1 MGALSNYL
9 EEAVLNHV
17 FRNIALGSPATT
29 YLALYTTDPG
39 EADAGV
45 EVSGGAYARQAV
57 TFGAP
62 SQVGGKATIKNSVEI
77 VFPVATADWG
87 LIVFVGVRDTLTVG
101 NLLYYGPMTVQKTI
115 NNTDQLKFAVDALVL
130 DLD

>member
-9 EEAVLNHV
+9 EEALLNEV
-17 FRNIALGSPATT
+17 FRGIAYTSPAAV
-29 YLALYTTDPG
+29 YLALYTVDPG
-39 EADAGV
+39 ETDVGT

-62 SQVGGKATIKNSVEI
+62 AQIGGKATIKNSVEI

-87 LIVFVGVRDTLTVG
+87 IIVSVGVRDLLTVG
-101 NLLYYGPMTVQKTI
+101 NLLYYGPMTAPKTI
-115 NNTDQLKFAVDALVL
+115 GNTDQLKFAVNALVL

>member
-17 FRNIALGSPATT
+17 FRNIALSSPATV

-39 EADAGV
+39 ETGGGV

-62 SQVGGKATIKNSVEI
+62 SQIGGKATIKNSVEI
-77 VFPVATADWG
+77 AFPVATADWG
-87 LIVFVGVRDTLTVG
+87 LIVSVGVRDLLTVG
-101 NLLYYGPMTVQKTI
+101 NLLYYGPMTVSKTI
-115 NNTDQLKFAVDALVL
+115 NDGDQLKFAVNALVL

>member
-1 MGALSNYL
+1 MGALSDYL

-17 FRNIALGSPATT
+17 FRNIPLGSPATT

-39 EADAGV
+39 EAGAGV
-45 EVSGGAYARQAV
+45 EVSGGSYARQPV
-57 TFGAP
+57 TFAAP
-62 SQVGGKATIKNSVEI
+62 SQIGGKATIKNSVEI

-87 LIVFVGVRDTLTVG
+87 IIVSVGVRDLLTVG
-101 NLLYYGPMTVQKTI
+101 NLLYYGPMTAPKTI
-115 NNTDQLKFAVDALVL
+115 NNGEQLRFAVNALVL

>member
-39 EADAGV
+39 EADGGA
-45 EVSGGAYARQAV
+45 EVSGGSYARQAV

-62 SQVGGKATIKNSVEI
+62 AQIGGKATIKNSVEI

-87 LIVFVGVRDTLTVG
+87 IIAFVGVRDLLTVG
-101 NLLYYGPMTVQKTI
+101 NLLYYGAMTAPKTI
-115 NNTDQLKFAVDALVL
+115 GNTDQLKFAVDALVL